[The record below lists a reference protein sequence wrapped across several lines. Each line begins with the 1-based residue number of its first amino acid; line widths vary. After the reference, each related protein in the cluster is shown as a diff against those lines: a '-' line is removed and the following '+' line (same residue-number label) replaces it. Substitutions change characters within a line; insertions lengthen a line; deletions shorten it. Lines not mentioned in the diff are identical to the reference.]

1 MINYINSYS
10 QLQLENMSDSNVVS
24 VHLMGGLGNQLF
36 QLFACISY
44 GLSHSRRIIL
54 PYSEILTTGTIR
66 NTYWDTLFH
75 TIKHMTTFVNT
86 QYTIDSLA
94 QFATFRE
101 NGYRFKPIGPS
112 RVPNVRLYGY
122 FQSPNYFQEHYD
134 TICSLMNL
142 PNQISQIRNTYTQ
155 YFTENTITVSMHFRI
170 GDYINIQ
177 DHHPIMPVQYY
188 LSALQ
193 HILMLHNGNPC
204 EVLYFCEQSDIDTVS
219 YMISQ
224 IKGVVHNVNF
234 VRADNAISDWEQMLL
249 MSNCQDNIIA
259 NSTFSWWGA
268 YLNQTRNKH
277 VCYPMNWFGP
287 SAKHDVINLFPEDWQ
302 RIMW

>member
-1 MINYINSYS
+1 
-10 QLQLENMSDSNVVS
+10 MSEPNVVS

-44 GLSHSRRIIL
+44 GLSHARRIIL
-54 PYSEILTTGTIR
+54 PYSELLTTGTIR
-66 NTYWDTLFH
+66 NTYWDTLFK

-86 QYTIDSLA
+86 QYTIDHLA
-94 QFATFRE
+94 QFDAFRE
-101 NGYRFKPIGPS
+101 NGYRFKMIDNFNAPKI
-112 RVPNVRLYGY
+112 RRFGY
-122 FQSPNYFQEHYD
+122 FQSPKYFQEHSD

-142 PNQISQIRNTYTQ
+142 PNQISQTRNTYNH

-170 GDYINIQ
+170 GDYIKIQ
-177 DHHPIMPVQYY
+177 DYHPIMPVQYY
-188 LSALQ
+188 ISALQ

-204 EVLYFCEQSDIDTVS
+204 EVLYFCEQSDIDIVS
-219 YMISQ
+219 NMISQ
-224 IKGVVHNVNF
+224 MKTVIHNVNF

-249 MSNCQDNIIA
+249 MANCRDNIIA

-268 YLNQTRNKH
+268 YLNQTHNKH
-277 VCYPMNWFGP
+277 VCYPMKWFGP
-287 SAKHDVINLFPEDWQ
+287 SAKHDVIDLFPDDWQ